1 MQIDAQYEINKSTL
15 MAGKGGPKTVCVCV
29 WGGGGGG
36 GGGGRNCNAQWSFWP
51 DLLNLMVLNVQMWLL
66 AVNRFA

>member
-15 MAGKGGPKTVCVCV
+15 MAGKGGPKAVCVCVCV
-29 WGGGGGG
+29 W
-36 GGGGRNCNAQWSFWP
+36 GGGRNCNAQWSFWP